1 MTIKQSI
8 YLRPLE
14 LADAE
19 ALLVLRLS
27 NQALLQPIDPVR
39 PDNFLTLEGQQEHI
53 SHGIQKQAEAASFP
67 FGIMLGQQLI
77 GRIELSNVIR
87 GPLQNANV
95 GYFLDRAHQ
104 GNGYV
109 SEAVR
114 LVTAYAFGQLGLHRL
129 QAGVMPRNT
138 PSIRVLERAGFRQ
151 EGLALRYLKI
161 NGVWEDHLLFA
172 LTAEECES

>member
-1 MTIKQSI
+1 MTIKQSV
-8 YLRPLE
+8 YLKPLE

-19 ALLVLRLS
+19 AMLVLRLS

-53 SHGIQKQAEAASFP
+53 SLGIQKQAEAASFP

-114 LVTAYAFGQLGLHRL
+114 LVTAYAFGKLGLHRL

>member
-8 YLRPLE
+8 YLKPLE

-19 ALLVLRLS
+19 AMLVLRLS
-27 NQALLQPIDPVR
+27 NQAFLQPVDPVR

-53 SHGIQKQAEAASFP
+53 LLGIQKQAEAASYP
-67 FGIMLGQQLI
+67 FGIMLEQQLI

-114 LVTAYAFGQLGLHRL
+114 LVTAYAFEQLDLHRL

-138 PSIRVLERAGFRQ
+138 SSIRVLERTGFRQ

-172 LTAEECES
+172 LTAEEYKS

>member
-1 MTIKQSI
+1 MTIKQNI
-8 YLRPLE
+8 YLKPLE

-19 ALLVLRLS
+19 AMLVLRLS
-27 NQALLQPIDPVR
+27 NQAFLQPVEPVR
-39 PDNFLTLEGQQEHI
+39 PNNFLTLEGQQEHI
-53 SHGIQKQAEAASFP
+53 ALGLQKQAEAAAYP

-77 GRIELSNVIR
+77 GRMELSNVIR

-114 LVTAYAFGQLGLHRL
+114 LVTAYAFEQLNLHRL

-151 EGLALRYLKI
+151 EGLALRYLQI
-161 NGVWEDHLLFA
+161 NGVWEDHFLFA
-172 LTAEECES
+172 LTAEEYKS